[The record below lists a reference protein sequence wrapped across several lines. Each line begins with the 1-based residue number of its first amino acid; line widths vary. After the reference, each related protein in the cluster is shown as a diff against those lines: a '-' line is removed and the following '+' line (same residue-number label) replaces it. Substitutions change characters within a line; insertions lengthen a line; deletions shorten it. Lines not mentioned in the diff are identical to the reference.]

1 MYGIINHRVKREKE
15 NKRRLSNMK
24 HVSSEEFYNVIGK
37 LDVTLDVQGKHP
49 FKTVFKLRRGNVVG
63 YQDFDGK
70 YYLYE

>member
-1 MYGIINHRVKREKE
+1 
-15 NKRRLSNMK
+15 MK
-24 HVSSEEFYNVIGK
+24 HVTPEEFYNVIGK

-49 FKTVFKLRRGNVVG
+49 FKTVFKIRRGNIVG